1 MEILIIH
8 QIHNTLEDIL
18 KKNGHK
24 VDTILGLSREK
35 VLEILPK
42 YDGLIVRSALK
53 VDKEVIDA
61 GIKLKFVGRLGAGM
75 ENIDSEYAA
84 QKGIVL
90 HNAPEGNRSAVGE
103 HAVGMLLSLYNNL
116 NKADQEVRQ
125 GIWKREENRG
135 EEIQEKTV
143 AIIGYGNMGSA
154 FAQKISGFGA
164 TVIAYDKYKSNY
176 GNEYVK
182 EVSLQTVF
190 ETADIVSLHTPLQED
205 TFHMVNTEFINSFN
219 KDITLINTSRGP
231 VVHTSD
237 LVTALENGKVKS
249 ACLDVL
255 EFEGLSFE
263 GIDNDSDLPDG
274 RQVKEVFDYL
284 KNADNVLLSPHI
296 GGWTH
301 QSNIRMAQ
309 VLGEKIV
316 LG

>member
-8 QIHNTLEDIL
+8 QIHNALEDIL

-24 VDTILGLSREK
+24 VDTILNLSREQ

-42 YDGLIVRSALK
+42 YDGLIIRSALK
-53 VDKEVIDA
+53 VDKEVLDA
-61 GIKLKFVGRLGAGM
+61 GKNLKFVGRLGAGM
-75 ENIDSEYAA
+75 ENIDSKYAF
-84 QKGIVL
+84 QKNITL
-90 HNAPEGNRSAVGE
+90 YNAPEGNRSAVGE

-116 NKADQEVRQ
+116 NRADQEVRQ
-125 GIWKREENRG
+125 GIWNREKNRG

-154 FAQKISGFGA
+154 FAEKISGFGA

-176 GNEYVK
+176 GNEFVK
-182 EVSLQTVF
+182 EVSLETVF
-190 ETADIVSLHTPLQED
+190 ETADVVSLHTPLQED
-205 TFHMVNTEFINSFN
+205 TFHMVNTKFLNSFK

-231 VVHTSD
+231 VVKTVD

-255 EFEGLSFE
+255 EFEGMSFE
-263 GIDNDSDLPDG
+263 GINDEAD
-274 RQVKEVFDYL
+274 KEVFDYL
-284 KNADNVLLSPHI
+284 KNAENVLLSPHI

-301 QSNIRMAQ
+301 QSDVRMAV
-309 VLGEKIV
+309 VLGGKIV
-316 LG
+316 G

>member
-8 QIHNTLEDIL
+8 QIHNALEDIL

-42 YDGLIVRSALK
+42 YNGLIVRSALK
-53 VDKEVIDA
+53 VDKEVLDA
-61 GIKLKFVGRLGAGM
+61 GINLKFVGRLGAGM

-84 QKGIVL
+84 QKGITL
-90 HNAPEGNRSAVGE
+90 YNAPEGNRSAVGE

-116 NKADQEVRQ
+116 NRADQEVRQ
-125 GIWKREENRG
+125 GVWNREKNRG

-154 FAQKISGFGA
+154 FAEKISGFGA
-164 TVIAYDKYKSNY
+164 TVIAYDKYKSDY
-176 GNEYVK
+176 GNEFVK
-182 EVSLQTVF
+182 EESLETVF
-190 ETADIVSLHTPLQED
+190 ETADVVSLHTPLQED
-205 TFHMVNTEFINSFN
+205 TFHLTNTKFLNSFKKN
-219 KDITLINTSRGP
+219 ITLINTSRGP
-231 VVHTSD
+231 VVNTVD
-237 LVTALENGKVKS
+237 LVAALENGKVKS

-255 EFEGLSFE
+255 EFEGMSFE
-263 GIDNDSDLPDG
+263 GINNDSD
-274 RQVKEVFDYL
+274 KEVFDYL
-284 KNADNVLLSPHI
+284 KNAKNVLLSPHI

-301 QSNIRMAQ
+301 QSNVRMAE

-316 LG
+316 RG